1 MEYTQDF
8 VKGGENSGFYIAQ
21 LNTEILK
28 KKKIHTAIS
37 VFFGFSVV
45 VPSRPHC
52 HRGFY

>member
-28 KKKIHTAIS
+28 KKKYIQL
-37 VFFGFSVV
+37 FQFSLA
-45 VPSRPHC
+45 
-52 HRGFY
+52 FQL